1 MRNRVPIYAASSWA
15 SLMSQSAAFYLDPI
29 RDIYEVSS
37 LGVPSYLGHLDPL
50 TSFYDRHLRY
60 TPFSSF

>member
-1 MRNRVPIYAASSWA
+1 
-15 SLMSQSAAFYLDPI
+15 MSQSAAFYLDPI